1 MALTAG
7 CVYCNVTR
15 MSFAAR
21 CEQNLDRSDLGA
33 GSSSMSSRKSLMTFV
48 FCSHQIKL
56 FSMQSRAYSKQN
68 SLKKHHRAL
77 TSRNRCTQAVSGR
90 QSITLKLNTANA
102 VYLHNMHLTT
112 KPLLMCRKKQSDRIP
127 GAGGPCDCS
136 SLPCQQSWQ
145 SPSRLTQTAASTLQ
159 SHDGTKEG
167 KQMLTYVLGQCC
179 QHRMSMLSQGLPPLL
194 LNPVMCHRCRSAHG
208 KCNGKSLWIT

>member
-1 MALTAG
+1 MSCHNKATPGKLALCIDSMFLAIRVSVMALTAG

-112 KPLLMCRKKQSDRIP
+112 KPLLDVQKETVRSHT
-127 GAGGPCDCS
+127 
-136 SLPCQQSWQ
+136 W
-145 SPSRLTQTAASTLQ
+145 SRRP
-159 SHDGTKEG
+159 
-167 KQMLTYVLGQCC
+167 M
-179 QHRMSMLSQGLPPLL
+179 
-194 LNPVMCHRCRSAHG
+194 
-208 KCNGKSLWIT
+208 